1 MAEISEKTKM
11 IEKIKNYMKNNLL
24 DGYIIPKNKV
34 RFGYQRIEK
43 SYSKK

>member
-1 MAEISEKTKM
+1 MEDDGFIDLSKGEIAA
-11 IEKIKNYMKNNLL
+11 INGL

>member
-24 DGYIIPKNKV
+24 DEYIIPKNDNA
-34 RFGYQRIEK
+34 
-43 SYSKK
+43 